1 MAMTAIAGVGA
12 LGSLIGGL
20 SRIGGTASN
29 TNQQADQRYE
39 IAREQMQQAAGNEQY
54 QRALSALINQRST
67 AGTADTFGSTTHY
80 DPTTNTWV
88 SALGALP
95 EAAQRAS
102 DQAGIMRNT
111 TDMRMAQLANEQAA
125 QRATQAGPA
134 ADAAIRNL
142 QSYRPMGSDELA
154 GLMTAQATNASN
166 ATFRPLV
173 ADTLRSFQRTG
184 TAAGPVLAEL
194 GRTQYNALRDSLM
207 KSRMDAITGVDQINQ
222 GRRTGLEQGAANAYT
237 LATPQ
242 FQYPGVNTATG
253 SNTMAN
259 LVAQRAQQ
267 AGTAPAFGAG
277 GVNTAA
283 GLGQT
288 AAKDL
293 AGAVPGQLHTGADI
307 GEQIGSMLSNKDM
320 TSNLEK
326 LYSGL
331 FPGDAPGTSGGY
343 NSGRDLVNEFG
354 QVTVPPIP
362 PNQQEFGS

>member
-20 SRIGGTASN
+20 SRIGGTAAR
-29 TNQQADQRYE
+29 TNDTENAKLAIAQQQLAD
-39 IAREQMQQAAGNEQY
+39 ARNNEQY
-54 QRALSALINQRST
+54 QRALSVLINQRSI
-67 AGTADTFGSTTHY
+67 AGTSDSFGSSVKY
-80 DPTTNTWV
+80 DPATNTWV

-111 TDMRMAQLANEQAA
+111 TDMRMAQLANEQAS
-125 QRATQAGPA
+125 QRATAAGPV
-134 ADAAIRNL
+134 ADAARRNL
-142 QSYRPMGSDELA
+142 ESYRPMGSDELA

-194 GRTQYNALRDSLM
+194 GRTQYNALRDSMM

-222 GRRTGLEQGAANAYT
+222 SRRQGLEQGAANAYT

-253 SNTMAN
+253 SNTLAN
-259 LVAQRAQQ
+259 VVAERARGS
-267 AGTAPAFGAG
+267 GTAPAYGAG

-283 GLGQT
+283 AAGQKALQNLQGSQVTPLNT
-288 AAKDL
+288 A
-293 AGAVPGQLHTGADI
+293 ADI
-307 GEQIGSMLSNKDM
+307 GKDIGSMLSNKDL
-320 TSNLEK
+320 TSNLQTLGE
-326 LYSGL
+326 GL
-331 FPGDAPGTSGGY
+331 FGT
-343 NSGRDLVNEFG
+343 G
-354 QVTVPPIP
+354 QGSVDQW
-362 PNQQEFGS
+362 QQELQNSPMSQYYDPTGTATFGSNK